1 MVRGEYKLKR
11 IILGPPGTGKTTT
24 LLNLVED
31 FLRAGT
37 DIKKIGYFSFTRK
50 ASYEAETRA
59 QEKFQIDKDEIPYFR
74 TLHSLAFRSLGLK
87 KERVMKTQDYR
98 EFGLK
103 CGIPIK
109 TAWYNDTDGVFSSD
123 NEYLRIIN
131 KARVKE
137 IDVLEEYDNNGHTV
151 DIERDLLYL
160 LDQELKRYKK
170 EKGLVDYDDMLE
182 KFIEQDVSPS
192 FDVLFIDEAQDLSP
206 LQWRMVRT
214 LWKKADKTYI
224 AGDDDQAIFK
234 WAGADVDTFIA
245 LKDEVDYVD
254 TLDQSYRIP
263 GGPIHELSQQIIK
276 KVTNRYE
283 KDYKPRQEMGDLT
296 RYSDVTQVDMSQGE
310 WLVLTTANHFL
321 DDIKDLCELQ
331 GWYYSH
337 KHRNSIKLDL
347 LLAIQAWEKWRK
359 FEHSL
364 PVASIKNIY
373 SYLGENVTK
382 GYRTGK
388 TMNENE
394 EGYFIEECIAEHG
407 LQINNVWFKAFAG
420 LDAETE
426 NYIRNMLANDE
437 KISQKP
443 RIILSTIHGAKGGE
457 ADNVLLL
464 PDITKS
470 ALDHNDIDPDEL
482 HRLFYVAVTRAK
494 KSLHILEPKNYE
506 RAYVL

>member
-1 MVRGEYKLKR
+1 MKT

-24 LLNLVED
+24 LLNLVEE

-50 ASYEAETRA
+50 AAYEAESRA
-59 QEKFQIDKDEIPYFR
+59 EQKFQIDKKEIPYFR
-74 TLHSLAFRSLGLK
+74 TLHSLAFRSLGIK
-87 KERVMKTQDYR
+87 KEHVMKMQDYR
-98 EFGLK
+98 DFGLK

-109 TAWYNDTDGVFSSD
+109 SAWHNESDGVFNSD

-137 IDVLEEYDNNGHTV
+137 IDVLEEYDNYNHTL
-151 DIERDLLYL
+151 DIERDLLFL
-160 LDQELKRYKK
+160 LDRELKKYKQ

-182 KFIEQDVSPS
+182 RFIEQDIAPS

-206 LQWRMVRT
+206 LQWKMVKR
-214 LWKKADKTYI
+214 LWAKADKSYI

-245 LKDEVDYVD
+245 LKDEVDQIT

-263 GGPIHELSQQIIK
+263 GGPIHDLSQKIIRN
-276 KVTNRYE
+276 VSNRYD
-283 KDYKPRQEMGDLT
+283 KDYLPRQEMGDLT

-310 WLVLTTANHFL
+310 WLVLSSANHFL

-359 FEHSL
+359 VEHAQ

-388 TMNENE
+388 TMDENE
-394 EGYFIEECIAEHG
+394 EGYFIEECVADHG
-407 LQINNVWFKAFAG
+407 LQTQDVWFKAFEG
-420 LDAETE
+420 LDSDTE

-437 KISQKP
+437 KISQTP
-443 RIILSTIHGAKGGE
+443 RITLSTIHGAKGGE

-470 ALDHNDIDPDEL
+470 ALDHNDVDPDEL